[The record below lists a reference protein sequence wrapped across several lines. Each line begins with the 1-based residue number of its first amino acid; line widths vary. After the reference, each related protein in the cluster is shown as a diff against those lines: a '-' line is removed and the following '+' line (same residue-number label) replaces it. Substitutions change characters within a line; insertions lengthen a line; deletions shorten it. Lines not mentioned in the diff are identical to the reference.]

1 MRRQTNKF
9 RHGDFQDLL
18 LIVPRVIGDP
28 IWVPSNPRGAK
39 RLLPEIIEA
48 ETDLYLRRL
57 WGQPSEELLTREIG
71 EAEILEDQSSMAVKV
86 LETLSTEELAKLG
99 EPTKA
104 KINTLNKLSKADGFF
119 FGFPI
124 TFGNMVAQVKA
135 FIDATGDL
143 GKVEQLADKPTGIFI
158 TTRCQGGGKETMWKR
173 KAKVHMVQEVIVE
186 GVTNR
191 SKLEDAFQR
200 GVCIAVITKII
211 KQAAAA

>member
-1 MRRQTNKF
+1 
-9 RHGDFQDLL
+9 
-18 LIVPRVIGDP
+18 
-28 IWVPSNPRGAK
+28 
-39 RLLPEIIEA
+39 
-48 ETDLYLRRL
+48 
-57 WGQPSEELLTREIG
+57 
-71 EAEILEDQSSMAVKV
+71 MAVKVYIVYYAMDGNVESLAKQVEKGANSIEGVEAKLWQV

-158 TTRCQGGGKETMWKR
+158 TTRCQGGGKETM
-173 KAKVHMVQEVIVE
+173 
-186 GVTNR
+186 
-191 SKLEDAFQR
+191 
-200 GVCIAVITKII
+200 
-211 KQAAAA
+211 